1 MMAGGRTSLMYNHAQ
16 KYYNSYIKSHI
27 HFKICLKFKTMFWSK
42 SPNIEFLHQPS
53 GVCNRFGFQLLVPHF
68 PHDQSRQSKVRPSS
82 LSPIGKKTSNLS
94 PTNFLFFI
102 FNYHKSVC
110 PRNPLT
116 CNLDRSFG
124 VEVINSQNGI
134 HSPKVISFSPPY
146 FL

>member
-1 MMAGGRTSLMYNHAQ
+1 MMAGGHTSLMYNHAQ

-82 LSPIGKKTSNLS
+82 LSPIGKKQAIFLPQIFCFLSSTIINLYAQEIRLRA
-94 PTNFLFFI
+94 T
-102 FNYHKSVC
+102 
-110 PRNPLT
+110 LT
-116 CNLDRSFG
+116 DHL
-124 VEVINSQNGI
+124 VW
-134 HSPKVISFSPPY
+134 K
-146 FL
+146 